1 MGKNEVIEKVKK
13 YADTIIPEFN
23 PKMIV
28 LFGSYAKGTEKEY
41 SDIDVAVIVNEIKGN
56 YLDVLSKLYKMRR
69 KIDVRIEPHIFES
82 GSDDSGML
90 HEILTTGNIL
100 YQA

>member
-1 MGKNEVIEKVKK
+1 MGKNEAIEKVKK
-13 YADTIIPEFN
+13 YADTIILEFN
-23 PKMIV
+23 PNMIV

-41 SDIDVAVIVNEIKGN
+41 SDIDVAVIVDEIKGN

-82 GSDDSGML
+82 GNDDSGML